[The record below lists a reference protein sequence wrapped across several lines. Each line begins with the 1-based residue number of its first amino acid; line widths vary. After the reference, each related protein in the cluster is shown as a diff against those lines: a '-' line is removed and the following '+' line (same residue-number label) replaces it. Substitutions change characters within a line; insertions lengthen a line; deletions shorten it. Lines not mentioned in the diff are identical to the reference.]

1 MVVSFLANC
10 NNLNVVVFTTTVLW
24 LDDIIEVV
32 KISSFSNKNPRNMR
46 GVFALLFC

>member
-1 MVVSFLANC
+1 MVDSFLTKC
-10 NNLNVVVFTTTVLW
+10 NNLNVVLFTTTVLL

-32 KISSFSNKNPRNMR
+32 KISSFSNKNPRYMR